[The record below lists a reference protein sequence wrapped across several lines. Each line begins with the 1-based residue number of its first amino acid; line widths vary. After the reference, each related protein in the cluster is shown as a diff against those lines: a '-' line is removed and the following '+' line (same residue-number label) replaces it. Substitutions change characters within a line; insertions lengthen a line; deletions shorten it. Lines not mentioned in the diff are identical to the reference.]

1 MATCPFRSNRNE
13 RCRTILCRSRGIESF
28 LIVNDSSEERQSGWT
43 SRVCPRLL
51 STGEWLSR
59 PAQSFIASETH
70 PRSRLPVHYYVYN
83 SFQRDS
89 KTSCTPSFATCLA
102 KVLSNETASG
112 AAFRDPRTN
121 NLAEH
126 CNDLK
131 KRSRAGLRKK
141 LQASCPKPKRSKNE
155 DFVST
160 FQSTPSPAQ
169 HQAPSNSL
177 QKKRLKTLP
186 NHA

>member
-83 SFQRDS
+83 SFQRVRRPP
-89 KTSCTPSFATCLA
+89 CTPSFATCLA

-112 AAFRDPRTN
+112 AALRDLRTN
-121 NLAEH
+121 NLVEH
-126 CNDLK
+126 SYDLK
-131 KRSRAGLRKK
+131 KISRAGLQKNM
-141 LQASCPKPKRSKNE
+141 QASCPKPNRKFRNLHCPLFKALQAHRRIKLP
-155 DFVST
+155 T
-160 FQSTPSPAQ
+160 TPC
-169 HQAPSNSL
+169 
-177 QKKRLKTLP
+177 QKKDL
-186 NHA
+186 N